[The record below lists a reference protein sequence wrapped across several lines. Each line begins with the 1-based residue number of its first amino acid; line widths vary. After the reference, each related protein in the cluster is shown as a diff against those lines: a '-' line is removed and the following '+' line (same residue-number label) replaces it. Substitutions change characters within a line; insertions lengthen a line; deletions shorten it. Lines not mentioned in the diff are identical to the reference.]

1 MDSFVEE
8 LLERINCV
16 TVLEFQ
22 VFGLD
27 ITLKE
32 SVVVSWGIIVLIA
45 LLSFLLTRKLSVDKP
60 GKAQLL
66 LESLISWLEKFFE
79 DLLGKRGK
87 GYTPYL
93 ITVILYIGFSNLSPL
108 LGFKPPTK
116 DLNVTAALALMSIV
130 IIEYSGI
137 RANGLGGWCKSFAKP
152 IPIVLPINILEV
164 FIRPLSLCMRLF
176 GNIAGGFVIME
187 LINCLCKFVV
197 PIPFSLFFDVFDG
210 LIQAYI
216 FCMLTAL
223 FIGEQI
229 GEEPPIRKRKRKKK
243 SLQTSPVNG

>member
-8 LLERINCV
+8 LLDRINCA
-16 TVLEFQ
+16 TVLEFPIGS
-22 VFGLD
+22 VT

-32 SVVVSWGIIVLIA
+32 SVVISWGIIVVVA
-45 LLSFLLTRKLSVDKP
+45 LLSFLLTRHLSVDKP

-66 LESLISWLEKFFE
+66 LESLIAWLENMF
-79 DLLGKRGK
+79 DGLLGERGK
-87 GYTPYL
+87 RYTPYM
-93 ITVILYIGFSNLSPL
+93 ITVIIYIGFANLSPL

-130 IIEYSGI
+130 LIEYAGI
-137 RANGLGGWCKSFAKP
+137 RANGIGGWTKSFAKP
-152 IPIVLPINILEV
+152 IAIMVPINILEV

-187 LINCLCKFVV
+187 LINCLCKFVIPV
-197 PIPFSLFFDVFDG
+197 PFSMFFDVFDG

-216 FCMLTAL
+216 FCMLTSL
-223 FIGEQI
+223 FTSEQI
-229 GEEPPIRKRKRKKK
+229 GEEEPPRRRRKAKKAQPIK
-243 SLQTSPVNG
+243 TA